1 MPTFDSRRKALEQR
15 QKLLQSLITGASQP
29 LGAGQMVGDHFVPT
43 SPLAAFGQ
51 AAQGIIGAYGF
62 KKAEEESA
70 ALERDR
76 TAALVQELQRVQ
88 GLPQNEQ
95 PAALAASEFAETREM
110 GNKALLKALEPKE
123 LKMFEGT
130 LYDPYTGKQG
140 PKIEGRKNYKVH
152 RGQMYDPQTGELV
165 GGQVGQAAPGNTT
178 TINMPAMETAFDKEL
193 GKIGA
198 QGTVEQLVTQR
209 QQVVNNIN
217 QVQKL
222 REISG
227 QEMLSG
233 RLAPVGVFISQLGAS
248 FGIPVSD
255 KLANSARYDA
265 AFQQPVTQMI
275 LAGGR
280 GITNEEGERI
290 AKTWAPLWESPEGR
304 TQILNDLEQLN
315 MRQYQQIEQA
325 AQTLQTQNPRAYETL
340 QRLPG
345 FTAQPAPPP
354 QAPQAAPGP
363 QAGPGNPQ
371 PIPGPAQQQAPVQI
385 QSDQEFDALPSGATF
400 LAPDGSL
407 RRKP

>member
-1 MPTFDSRRKALEQR
+1 MADFDSRREALRRRKAL
-15 QKLLQSLITGASQP
+15 LDSLVEKAAGPISP
-29 LGAGQMVGDHFVPT
+29 GQMVGDHFVPIGLGQALAPAIQ
-43 SPLAAFGQ
+43 SLAAGYAGQ
-51 AAQGIIGAYGF
+51 RVDKEA
-62 KKAEEESA
+62 A
-70 ALERDR
+70 ALEKER
-76 TAALVQELQRVQ
+76 TAALVAELQRVQ

-140 PKIEGRKNYKVH
+140 PKIEGRRNLKAH
-152 RGQMYDPQTGELV
+152 RGQLYDPQTGELV

-178 TINMPAMETAFDKEL
+178 TINMPAMESAFDKKL
-193 GKIGA
+193 GQVA
-198 QGTVEQLVTQR
+198 AEGTVEQLVTQR

-222 REISG
+222 REISS

-233 RLAPVGVFISQLGAS
+233 RLAPLGVFISQLGAS
-248 FGIPVSD
+248 LGIPVSE

-304 TQILNDLEQLN
+304 AKILDDLEQLN
-315 MRQYQQIEQA
+315 MRQYQQIESA
-325 AQTLQTQNPRAYETL
+325 AQTLQQQNPRAYDTL

-345 FTAQPAPPP
+345 FTAQPAPA
-354 QAPQAAPGP
+354 APQAAPGP
-363 QAGPGNPQ
+363 QAGPANPQ
-371 PIPGPAQQQAPVQI
+371 PIPVPRPGRT
-385 QSDQEFDALPSGATF
+385 GRF
-400 LAPDGSL
+400 LGFE
-407 RRKP
+407 